1 MRAILVSLF
10 LITVLIVSA
19 LPACY
24 RSLADFPY
32 HQPGDYKGRKDP
44 LLAKQQT
51 ADQQQELVQRFKL
64 VQTDR

>member
-10 LITVLIVSA
+10 LITVLIVWA

-24 RSLADFPY
+24 RSPADFTY
-32 HQPGDYKGRKDP
+32 HQPGDYKGRNDP

-51 ADQQQELVQRFKL
+51 VDQQQELVQRFKQ